1 MIKYRFCIDFKFM
14 KKYLIFLFFI
24 FSHFSAF
31 ANQVNLNCS
40 PVISNCQNCQSY
52 QTLFPIQ
59 NLLENDESL
68 DIEAD
73 QSQISSDKYILSG
86 DVEIGSNNLFLSAND
101 VEVSTINNSIYASG
115 DVQFQ
120 DESYLIKGKTLSA
133 ERDKENINAIAT
145 NASYQDYSVGIGGA
159 NGFTQ
164 IIEKTPSNI
173 LLTNSTYSLCP
184 VNKNDWLI
192 NADEINIDLNKN
204 RGQAK
209 NATLVFH
216 GVPIFYT
223 PKYSWVVSGRGSGF
237 LTPDFSRYNENG
249 EKKRSYSLRVPY
261 YFNLAPDQDL
271 LLALN
276 YMSSR
281 GMIYEGKY
289 RKLIAPKISPDN
301 EDSIWSLEAKFLQED
316 KINKLKRWLV
326 DFSQEMD
333 LSNQTHLSIKFN
345 RVSDAKYFEEVARTN
360 TNELSLISHIEIAH
374 NDTENDLKA
383 SFFSEN
389 EQIVNEGTPVYTKA
403 LEGTISKTFNK
414 DSKMPFEVNLLSTK
428 FAHKTE
434 AKTTGV
440 RNHID
445 LKLSRELI
453 IDYPKIT
460 PYARSAMTSYSL
472 KNTSNASRTIIGAG
486 VDFDFT
492 VNKTSKLFGF
502 NVNHQISPIISYN
515 YRPKKDQSN
524 IPIFDSTDK
533 FDSLIT
539 FKDIVSGERYNGLDR
554 ISNANDLTLSLESS
568 YRDLNGFE
576 DEKKKDLL
584 NLKIAQTFFAEKE
597 VVSDQA
603 NTNYEDR
610 KSYSDIALSIDLSVN
625 KFSLSSA
632 GQYNPGKSKFLQ
644 TKNSISYNPTDRKF
658 LAYTILD
665 EEKKQTDQ
673 IHGAY
678 PLNDS
683 VHFFGGIA
691 KTTSTVKSENSESE
705 TTGIAYESCCWAFR
719 VAHFKEDNSSGGY
732 NYSTGMELIFKG
744 LGSTSSPLK
753 DRIESRIPGYVAR
766 LR

>member
-1 MIKYRFCIDFKFM
+1 MIKYHFSIGLSFM
-14 KKYLIFLFFI
+14 KKYLIFLIFI
-24 FSHFSAF
+24 LSHFSAF
-31 ANQVNLNCS
+31 ANQVNLSCA
-40 PVISNCQNCQSY
+40 PDLSNCQNCQSY
-52 QTLFPIQ
+52 QSLFPIQ
-59 NLLENDESL
+59 SFLEKGESL

-73 QSQISSDKYILSG
+73 QSKISNDKYILSG

-101 VEVSTINNSIYASG
+101 VEISTINNSIYASG
-115 DVQFQ
+115 SVEFQ
-120 DESYLIKGKTLSA
+120 DDSYLIKGTTLSA
-133 ERDKENINAIAT
+133 VREKDNINAIAT
-145 NASYQDYSVGIGGA
+145 YADYQDYSAGVGGA

-164 IIEKTPSNI
+164 KIEKSSSNI

-184 VNKNDWLI
+184 VNENDWLI
-192 NADEINIDLNKN
+192 DAEKIDLDLDKN

-209 NATLVFH
+209 NATLVFY

-223 PKYSWVVSGRGSGF
+223 PRYSWVISGRGSGF
-237 LTPDFSRYNENG
+237 LTPDLSRYNENG
-249 EKKRSYSLRVPY
+249 EKNRSYSLRVPY
-261 YFNLAPDQDL
+261 YFNLAPDRDL
-271 LLALN
+271 LLAIN

-301 EDSIWSLEAKFLQED
+301 EDSIWSLETKFLQED

-326 DFSQEMD
+326 DFSQKMD
-333 LSNQTHLSIKFN
+333 LSNQTHLSIQIN
-345 RVSDAKYFEEVARTN
+345 RVSDPEYFQEIARTN
-360 TNELSLISHIEIAH
+360 TDVSSLMSHLEINH
-374 NDTENDLKA
+374 VNTNKNLKA
-383 SFFSEN
+383 SFLTEN
-389 EQIVNEGTPVYTKA
+389 EQIVNEGTPVYTIA

-414 DSKMPFEVNLLSTK
+414 ESKMPFQVDLLSTE

-445 LKLSRELI
+445 LKLSRELE

-460 PYARSAMTSYSL
+460 PYARSAITSYSL
-472 KNTSNASRTIIGAG
+472 KNTPNASRTIIGAG

-492 VNKTSKLFGF
+492 VNKTSKLFGY
-502 NVNHQISPIISYN
+502 NVNHQISPIITYN

-539 FKDIVSGERYNGLDR
+539 FKDLVSGERYNGLDR

-584 NLKIAQTFFAEKE
+584 NLKIAQTFFGEKK
-597 VVSDQA
+597 VVSDKA

-644 TKNSISYNPTDRKF
+644 TKNSVSFNPSDRKF
-658 LAYTILD
+658 IAYTILD
-665 EEKKQTDQ
+665 EEEKQTDQ

-683 VHFFGGIA
+683 MHFFVGID
-691 KTTSTVKSENSESE
+691 KTTSTVESQNSESE
-705 TTGIAYESCCWAFR
+705 TTGIAYESCCWALR
-719 VAHFKEDNSSGGY
+719 VAHFKEDNSSGGF
-732 NYSTGMELIFKG
+732 NYSTGLELIFKG